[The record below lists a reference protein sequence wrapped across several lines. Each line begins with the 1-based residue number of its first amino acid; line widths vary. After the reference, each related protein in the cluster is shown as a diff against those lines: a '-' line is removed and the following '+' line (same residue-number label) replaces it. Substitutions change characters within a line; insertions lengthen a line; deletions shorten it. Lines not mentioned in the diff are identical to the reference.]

1 VAQPPSAA
9 LFVKGR
15 GLRPNIAY
23 NPANRKQM
31 SGRLTHSI
39 IRTLDNAAKLFGH
52 LDDARPEHLKTGTR
66 GEEEAY
72 FHLRKLGYI
81 MVARN
86 FRSPKRH
93 GEIDLIAWD
102 KEILCFI
109 EVKTR
114 TSRAV
119 KPAEAA
125 VDFEKQRDLKA
136 VAREYLLRVDADT
149 PHRFDV
155 VSIYY
160 EPSTPPDITLFR
172 NAFSVK

>member
-1 VAQPPSAA
+1 
-9 LFVKGR
+9 
-15 GLRPNIAY
+15 
-23 NPANRKQM
+23 M
-31 SGRLTHSI
+31 SGRLTQSI
-39 IRTLDNAAKLFGH
+39 VRTLDSAARFLRVKN
-52 LDDARPEHLKTGTR
+52 DNRPEHLQTGSR

-72 FHLRKLGYI
+72 FHLRKLGYV

-86 FRSPKRH
+86 YRSPKRR
-93 GEIDLIAWD
+93 GEIDLIAWEKD
-102 KEILCFI
+102 VLCFI

-114 TSRAV
+114 TSHAV

-125 VDFEKQRDLKA
+125 VDSDKRSELRS
-136 VAREYLLRVDADT
+136 VAREYLLRQDADT

-160 EPSTPPDITLFR
+160 SPDKKAPDLTLFR